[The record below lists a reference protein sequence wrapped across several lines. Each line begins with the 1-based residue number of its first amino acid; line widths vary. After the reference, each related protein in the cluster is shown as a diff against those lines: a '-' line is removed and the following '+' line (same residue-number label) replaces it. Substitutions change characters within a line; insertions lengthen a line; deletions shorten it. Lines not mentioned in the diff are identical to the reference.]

1 MSKSLPKLV
10 LSSSRDIPFN
20 QLVLSQKN
28 VRRVKAGLSIEDLA
42 ADIYHRTLLQS
53 LNVRAVL
60 SGDGQKTGMFEVPA
74 GGRRFRALELLVKSK
89 RMAKDQPVPCVVREA
104 GIAEEDSLAENV
116 MRVGLHPLDQFRAF
130 STLIETGLSEEDI
143 AARFFVSVSTVRQ
156 RLRLASVSPALLEVY
171 GEDGMSLEQLMAFSV
186 TGNHARQE
194 QVWEQVNQGQHVP
207 AYHIRRLLTEDAIE
221 ARDRRV
227 QFIGIDAY
235 TDAGGYVMR
244 DLFSSD
250 SDGWLQD
257 PALVEQLVNAK
268 LTTAAQDIA
277 AEGWKWVEAAVDHPH
292 GIERGKRRISGTTVP
307 LTEDEQARLDVLVE
321 EYDNIGEQYRD
332 GSDLP
337 DEVETR
343 LTEIDAEMT
352 PLTCRPVS
360 YDPEEIARAGVF
372 VSLAHDGRLRID
384 RGYVRPEDEPA
395 EEGAEVDAD
404 GVAGDTPTGA
414 TVTVAGHSEGAEQAD
429 DEDNAI
435 RSLPD
440 RLVSELT
447 AERTLALRDA
457 LGKAPGAA
465 FIALLHALCLSVF
478 RSHGHGCVQIGVT
491 QAWLGN
497 VAPDLRESVWSQ
509 SIQSRHEQWAERLPT
524 ETGELW
530 TFITALAHEE
540 QMALMAHCVSLGVN
554 ALFEPTKGYDGRIS
568 AHSIEQRIA
577 AADAL
582 AHVVG
587 LDMAEAGWKPTV
599 DNYLGRVTKLRI
611 IEAVREAK
619 GDATA
624 VLIEHLKKGD
634 MAREAERLLEGTGWL
649 PEPLRLPL
657 SESEAE
663 FPELPEIADLPDFLK
678 EDDAA
683 ASADTDQGD
692 GNQSEADDDYA
703 IAAE

>member
-1 MSKSLPKLV
+1 MTKAQNKPQNKPIPKLV
-10 LSSSRDIPFN
+10 LSSSRDIPFH

-28 VRRVKAGLSIEDLA
+28 VRRVKAGLSIEDQA
-42 ADIYHRTLLQS
+42 DDIYHRTLLQS
-53 LNVRAVL
+53 LNVRAML
-60 SGDGQKTGMFEVPA
+60 DADGNETGMFEVPA

-130 STLIETGLSEEDI
+130 SALIEAGLSEEDI

-156 RLRLASVSPALLEVY
+156 RLRLASVSPKLLDVY

-194 QVWEQVNQGQHVP
+194 QVWEQVNQGQHVQ
-207 AYHIRRLLTEDAIE
+207 AYHIRRLLIEDAIE

-235 TDAGGYVMR
+235 TEAGGYVMR

-257 PALVEQLVNAK
+257 PALVELLVNEQLSEIAE
-268 LTTAAQDIA
+268 AIA
-277 AEGWKWVEAAVDHPH
+277 AEGWKWVEAAIDHPH
-292 GIERGKRRISGTTVP
+292 GIERGKRRITGTTVP
-307 LTEDEQARLDVLVE
+307 LTDEEQVRLDALTQ
-321 EYDNIGEQYRD
+321 EYDALGEQYQD
-332 GSDLP
+332 GGDLP
-337 DEVETR
+337 DEVDNR
-343 LTEIDAEMT
+343 LTEIDAEIT
-352 PLTCRPVS
+352 ALSQRPVN
-360 YDPEEIARAGVF
+360 YDPGEIARAGVF
-372 VSLAHDGRLRID
+372 VSLAHDGRPRID
-384 RGYVRPEDEPA
+384 RGYVRAEDEPVV
-395 EEGAEVDAD
+395 EGAEPDPD
-404 GVAGDTPTGA
+404 FVAGDTPTSP
-414 TVTVAGHSEGAEQAD
+414 TVTVAGQVQGAEQVD
-429 DEDNAI
+429 DEDDAI
-435 RSLPD
+435 RPLPD

-457 LGKAPGAA
+457 LANAPDAA
-465 FIALLHALCLSVF
+465 FTALLHALCLSVF
-478 RSHGHGCVQIGVT
+478 RSHGQGGCVQIGVT

-497 VAPDLRESVWSQ
+497 VAPNLRESVWSQ
-509 SIQSRHEQWAERLPT
+509 SIQLRQEQWAERLPS
-524 ETGELW
+524 ETQDLW
-530 TFITALAHEE
+530 AFIAGLAHNE
-540 QMALMAHCVSLGVN
+540 QMALLAHCVSLGVN
-554 ALFEPTKGYDGRIS
+554 ALFEATKGYDGRIS
-568 AHSIEQRIA
+568 SHGIAQRIT

-582 AHVVG
+582 ANVVG
-587 LDMAEAGWKPTV
+587 LDMADAGWRPTV
-599 DNYLGRVTKLRI
+599 DNYLGRVTKPRI

-649 PEPLRLPL
+649 PEPLRLSL
-657 SESEAE
+657 AE
-663 FPELPEIADLPDFLK
+663 PDAELADLPDFLAVDDIPSPD
-678 EDDAA
+678 EAGRGNADDA
-683 ASADTDQGD
+683 
-692 GNQSEADDDYA
+692 YA